1 MSSSKVI
8 EQYII
13 ATVKDMEVNTN
24 KPPPPAKSALVREY
38 FQSLEFQQDLL
49 KVEAPRK
56 SIKGIK
62 GVRKRFNDLKI
73 G

>member
-24 KPPPPAKSALVREY
+24 QPPPPTKSALVREY
-38 FQSLEFQQDLL
+38 FQSLEFQKDLL
-49 KVEAPRK
+49 KVEAPRN
-56 SIKGIK
+56 IKGIK
-62 GVRKRFNDLKI
+62 GVRKRFKDLKI